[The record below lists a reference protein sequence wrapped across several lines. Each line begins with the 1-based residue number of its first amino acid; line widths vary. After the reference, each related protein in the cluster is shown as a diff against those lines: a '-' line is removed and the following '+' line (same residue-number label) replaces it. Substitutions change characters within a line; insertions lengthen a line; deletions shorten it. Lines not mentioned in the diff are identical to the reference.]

1 MISPN
6 CMPNKSI
13 VRRHAVTSASC
24 KQQNTSLTAWLRW
37 FNTSFARSKRFGRI
51 IGTSSFWISSLL
63 PFIESTR
70 QRRPRPSS
78 RYVLAI
84 QPQSTRASYL
94 QNLIFG
100 FRSSRF
106 PFPAF
111 PGTWWCGPHALGP
124 NGPKVPKSKAIRKNW
139 LLNGTTKNNMI
150 FWRTFMPKKNGVR
163 VANLIKQF
171 GLCTQMKSHV
181 STMFLLRILRNSWY
195 V

>member
-13 VRRHAVTSASC
+13 VRRHAVTSASY

-51 IGTSSFWISSLL
+51 IGTSNFWISALL
-63 PFIESTR
+63 PFTATR
-70 QRRPRPSS
+70 RSRPWSS
-78 RYVLAI
+78 PRLPVLAI
-84 QPQSTRASYL
+84 QPQSTKASYL

-106 PFPAF
+106 PFPQF
-111 PGTWWCGPHALGP
+111 TWWCGPHALGP

-139 LLNGTTKNNMI
+139 LLNGHKTTRSSHFHAQKNS
-150 FWRTFMPKKNGVR
+150 PE
-163 VANLIKQF
+163 
-171 GLCTQMKSHV
+171 
-181 STMFLLRILRNSWY
+181 LRIS
-195 V
+195 